1 MIISVDSEKVLDKIQ
16 HPFMIKIL
24 NKVDMERMCFNM
36 IKVIHIKLIN
46 ITLCGEKLGESYPS
60 KIRNKTR
67 MPVLTTLIQNSI
79 GSPSQNNQAR
89 KGHKRHPNQKGRS
102 KNVTKNLWMT

>member
-1 MIISVDSEKVLDKIQ
+1 MQEWFNTRKSVNVTHNISKMKNKNHMIISVDSDKVLDKIQ

-79 GSPSQNNQAR
+79 GSPSQNN
-89 KGHKRHPNQKGRS
+89 
-102 KNVTKNLWMT
+102 